1 MEIKRIIVADDEP
14 RIRKLVK
21 DFLEK
26 AGYEVIEA
34 KDGRDCLD
42 KFYEYKEKSLKM
54 VILDIMMPNMDGIET
69 IKNIRQFSD
78 IPIIMLTAKD
88 TEEDELYGFKNG
100 ADEYISK
107 PFSPKILVARVNT
120 ILKRGNEIKEK
131 SDNIIKG
138 DIELDNIAH
147 IVKVKGKEIE
157 LSYKEFALLE
167 FFMENENIALDRE
180 KILNRIW
187 DYEYFGDARTVDTHV
202 KNIRN
207 KLGSCKNYITTVW
220 GIGYKFKVN

>member
-1 MEIKRIIVADDEP
+1 MEQKTIIIADDEP
-14 RIRKLVK
+14 RIRKLVR

-34 KDGRDCLD
+34 EDGRDCLN
-42 KFYEYKEKSLKM
+42 KFHDNKDKSLKM

-69 IKNIRQFSD
+69 IKNIRRFSD
-78 IPIIMLTAKD
+78 VPIIMLTAKD

-107 PFSPKILVARVNT
+107 PFSPKVLVARVNA
-120 ILKRGNEIKEK
+120 ILKRGNEIKGEV
-131 SDNIIKG
+131 SNIIKG
-138 DIELDNIAH
+138 NIELDNKAH
-147 IVKVKGKEIE
+147 IVKVKGKEID

-167 FFMENENIALDRE
+167 YFMKNENIVLDRE
-180 KILNRIW
+180 KILNKIW

-202 KNIRN
+202 KNIRS
-207 KLGSCKNYITTVW
+207 KLGSCKDYITTVW